1 MRALLLAAGLGKR
14 LQPLTNNWPKC
25 LMPINKRPLLEYW
38 LEILRQQ
45 NISDIVVNTHHHS
58 NIVKGFLNQYQYS
71 DRVSIVYEGELLG
84 TAGTIRN
91 NYSYFKDDAL
101 LIIHADN
108 WCCCDFSDFIA
119 YHKNN
124 RPKNTV
130 MTMMTFDCET
140 PESCGIVKSDN
151 DGKVVKFYEKNKE
164 FHGRLANA
172 AIYIVEP
179 EVLYWIER
187 NPNITDF
194 STHVIQNF
202 IGRIATWKNHLI
214 HRDIGTIKEL
224 VKSQNDN
231 CNLVKFKFND
241 SKWQK
246 KFENNHVQKIIKG
259 LA

>member
-119 YHKNN
+119 YHKN
-124 RPKNTV
+124 K
-130 MTMMTFDCET
+130 FDRGYDKLIDILGADHHGYIPRMKSAIKSLGKE
-140 PESCGIVKSDN
+140 PENFQPIIHQLVHLIK
-151 DGKVVKFYEKNKE
+151 DGKQVKMSKRAGE
-164 FHGRLANA
+164 FLSLKGLMKDVGVDACRFFFALRTPNSHMNFDIDLA
-172 AIYIVEP
+172 
-179 EVLYWIER
+179 
-187 NPNITDF
+187 
-194 STHVIQNF
+194 
-202 IGRIATWKNHLI
+202 K
-214 HRDIGTIKEL
+214 K
-224 VKSQNDN
+224 KSN
-231 CNLVKFKFND
+231 
-241 SKWQK
+241 
-246 KFENNHVQKIIKG
+246 ENNRFY
-259 LA
+259 